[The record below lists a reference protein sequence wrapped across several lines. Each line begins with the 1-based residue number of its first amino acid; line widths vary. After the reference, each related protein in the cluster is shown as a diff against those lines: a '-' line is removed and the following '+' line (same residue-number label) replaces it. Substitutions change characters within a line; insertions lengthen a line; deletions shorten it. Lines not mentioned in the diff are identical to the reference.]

1 MNNHNARN
9 MLGSPRRNRIDLSP
23 EKAQKLRIKRWLM
36 GFMSYIPLWGIVISC
51 YIWGVF
57 RLSFVQTI
65 LFILS
70 SAVVNIIF
78 YWMFRSGFN
87 RRFKDPSLT
96 FLQIGTGIV
105 FASLVVYFMNA
116 YRGIVLITYFVA
128 FIFGVFRFDRRRFL
142 YMVAFTVTAYGV
154 AIFVLW
160 LRHPEVVELKFEIL
174 QGIALT
180 TTLIWFTFIG
190 DYISDLRKRLIKN
203 YAELSIA
210 YNKLEELVRR
220 DYLTGAF
227 NRMGIMEFLEFEVE
241 RANRYGTPFSVCIVD
256 IDWFKRINDTFGHA
270 AGDKVLKVLVEVL
283 SSCTRKT
290 DIIGRYGGEEF
301 LIILAETP
309 LEFAKTCLNRCRMEI
324 ERTPFPDLPG
334 DYRVTASFGAT
345 EYQPGETIDS
355 LLSRAD
361 SALYMAKSMGKNRV
375 VAILGGGENCEVIP
389 SVEQSS

>member
-96 FLQIGTGIV
+96 SLQIGTGIV
-105 FASLVVYFMNA
+105 FASLVIYFMNA
-116 YRGIVLITYFVA
+116 YRGIVIITYFVA
-128 FIFGVFRFDRRRFL
+128 FVFGVFRFDRRQFL
-142 YMVAFTVTAYGV
+142 YMGAFTVASYSV

-180 TTLIWFTFIG
+180 ATLIWFTFIG
-190 DYISDLRKRLIKN
+190 DYISRLRKRLTKN
-203 YAELSIA
+203 YAELSMA

-283 SSCTRKT
+283 SLCTRKT

-324 ERTPFPDLPG
+324 EGTHFPDLPE

-375 VAILGGGENCEVIP
+375 VAILGGGETCEVIP